1 MIGPAQEADVLLV
14 YVDVEK
20 AAHLPGLVAQVS
32 LQFRKPF
39 IENREQFSQVRGRT
53 GDRAYAR
60 RVPPQGGWNL
70 YRDRHFLLS
79 TTLPPSPLLSRLN
92 GVQRLVQINRYDSG
106 YPKLG
111 LLTWQHRRRARAPY
125 PASCSACSSHGE
137 ILPRSRDWPRA
148 TRPRTKRA
156 CTADARFARSPSAPQ
171 SFPRINF

>member
-1 MIGPAQEADVLLV
+1 MGDARLSCSAGNRRDQQHFIPVAKDIVGPAQEADVLLV

-79 TTLPPSPLLSRLN
+79 TTLPPSPLLLRP
-92 GVQRLVQINRYDSG
+92 QRC
-106 YPKLG
+106 
-111 LLTWQHRRRARAPY
+111 
-125 PASCSACSSHGE
+125 PAS
-137 ILPRSRDWPRA
+137 RA
-148 TRPRTKRA
+148 DTFRTPP
-156 CTADARFARSPSAPQ
+156 TSARSAARPHTHRPTRRLSSGRFQ
-171 SFPRINF
+171 